1 MQAAV
6 AEDCGCYWPGL
17 YLPSPSDTFTFNTSA
32 CDLTANSSD
41 TACYQHTMH
50 QFDSLTRSCP
60 CEVGCEERDF
70 LGRVTLST
78 WPSNQVLF
86 CIGREIYLLAGT
98 PQYWEYLALDLGHTA
113 AEISEPRL
121 GVKQEI
127 QQDYTRAEI
136 YYQTLNIQAI
146 HQKPKF
152 DVSKSVWNISYN
164 ETFCS

>member
-86 CIGREIYLLAGT
+86 CPAGRYTYWLVLRSTGSTWPWTWAT
-98 PQYWEYLALDLGHTA
+98 PRWRSL
-113 AEISEPRL
+113 
-121 GVKQEI
+121 
-127 QQDYTRAEI
+127 TRG
-136 YYQTLNIQAI
+136 
-146 HQKPKF
+146 
-152 DVSKSVWNISYN
+152 WG
-164 ETFCS
+164 